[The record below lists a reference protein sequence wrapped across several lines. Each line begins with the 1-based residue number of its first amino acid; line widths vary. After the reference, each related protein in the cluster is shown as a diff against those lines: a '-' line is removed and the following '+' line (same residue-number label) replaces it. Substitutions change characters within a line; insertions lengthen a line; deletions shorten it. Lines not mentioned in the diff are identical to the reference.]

1 MLRIVYGLKLD
12 CEVALWTRR
21 IGWRDTTN
29 NGGSELT
36 AKLQRSNH
44 QVRPGHD
51 DIKIKMFDTTSGHE
65 ALGSQ
70 GPFTVLA
77 KAYFLTW
84 GERQTTRGTAEAEK
98 IREEADMIDYNEKLV
113 YEEDQI
119 EEDSKLSGNP
129 PYLEGGGPSVA
140 LCVRAQL
147 RHYNNNA
154 SHEGS
159 CALWRTAAAPQ
170 FAIGRRKAL
179 QSAKRSQLKRLQTQ
193 KDGYIFATDVR
204 DSLKIQEVE
213 KKEQSLQRSHG
224 SSAIHDQETG
234 QVHQVVSDLHIV
246 SFTFTLIV
254 LFL

>member
-29 NGGSELT
+29 NGGSELA

-98 IREEADMIDYNEKLV
+98 IREEVDMINYNEKLV
-113 YEEDQI
+113 YEEKI
-119 EEDSKLSGNP
+119 KEDSKLSGNP
-129 PYLEGGGPSVA
+129 PYLEGGGRSVA
-140 LCVRAQL
+140 VLYAPSGTTTTASCSMRAAVLCGKRQQHFSLPSAGTRPQQMCQVPSSRP
-147 RHYNNNA
+147 R
-154 SHEGS
+154 
-159 CALWRTAAAPQ
+159 RTA
-170 FAIGRRKAL
+170 
-179 QSAKRSQLKRLQTQ
+179 T
-193 KDGYIFATDVR
+193 
-204 DSLKIQEVE
+204 
-213 KKEQSLQRSHG
+213 
-224 SSAIHDQETG
+224 
-234 QVHQVVSDLHIV
+234 
-246 SFTFTLIV
+246 TLPTSTRT
-254 LFL
+254 

>member
-1 MLRIVYGLKLD
+1 M
-12 CEVALWTRR
+12 
-21 IGWRDTTN
+21 
-29 NGGSELT
+29 
-36 AKLQRSNH
+36 
-44 QVRPGHD
+44 
-51 DIKIKMFDTTSGHE
+51 
-65 ALGSQ
+65 
-70 GPFTVLA
+70 
-77 KAYFLTW
+77 
-84 GERQTTRGTAEAEK
+84 
-98 IREEADMIDYNEKLV
+98 
-113 YEEDQI
+113 
-119 EEDSKLSGNP
+119 SGNP

-193 KDGYIFATDVR
+193 KDGYIPATDER

-224 SSAIHDQETG
+224 SSATHGPEDGT
-234 QVHQVVSDLHIV
+234 S
-246 SFTFTLIV
+246 SSSCK
-254 LFL
+254 

>member
-12 CEVALWTRR
+12 CEVALRTRR

-36 AKLQRSNH
+36 AKLQGSNH

-51 DIKIKMFDTTSGHE
+51 DIKMKMFDTTSGHE

-98 IREEADMIDYNEKLV
+98 IREEVDMIDYNEKLV

-193 KDGYIFATDVR
+193 KDGYIPATDER

-246 SFTFTLIV
+246 SFYLYVYCTIL
-254 LFL
+254 

>member
-12 CEVALWTRR
+12 CEVALRTRR

-98 IREEADMIDYNEKLV
+98 IREEVDMIDYNEKLV
-113 YEEDQI
+113 YEEKI
-119 EEDSKLSGNP
+119 KEDSKLSGNP
-129 PYLEGGGPSVA
+129 PYLEGGGRSVAVLYAPSGTTTTASCSMRAAVLGGKQQQHHSLPSVGA
-140 LCVRAQL
+140 RPCSRAGAP
-147 RHYNNNA
+147 RVSSRSSRGTATTPTRTCGTA
-154 SHEGS
+154 SRS
-159 CALWRTAAAPQ
+159 
-170 FAIGRRKAL
+170 RR
-179 QSAKRSQLKRLQTQ
+179 SRRSTTRP
-193 KDGYIFATDVR
+193 GN
-204 DSLKIQEVE
+204 
-213 KKEQSLQRSHG
+213 
-224 SSAIHDQETG
+224 SAIHDQNTG

-246 SFTFTLIV
+246 SFCLYIDCTV
-254 LFL
+254 L

>member
-12 CEVALWTRR
+12 CEVALRTRR

-98 IREEADMIDYNEKLV
+98 IREEVDMIDYNEKLV
-113 YEEDQI
+113 YEEKI
-119 EEDSKLSGNP
+119 KEDSKLSGNP
-129 PYLEGGGPSVA
+129 PYLEGGGRSVAVLYAPSGTTTTASCSMRAAVLGGKQQQHHSLPSVGA
-140 LCVRAQL
+140 RPCSRAGAP
-147 RHYNNNA
+147 RVSSRSSRGTATTPTRTCGTA
-154 SHEGS
+154 SRS
-159 CALWRTAAAPQ
+159 
-170 FAIGRRKAL
+170 RR
-179 QSAKRSQLKRLQTQ
+179 SRRSTTRP
-193 KDGYIFATDVR
+193 GN
-204 DSLKIQEVE
+204 
-213 KKEQSLQRSHG
+213 
-224 SSAIHDQETG
+224 SAIHGPEDGT
-234 QVHQVVSDLHIV
+234 S
-246 SFTFTLIV
+246 SSSCK
-254 LFL
+254 

>member
-44 QVRPGHD
+44 QVRPGH

-98 IREEADMIDYNEKLV
+98 IREEVDMIDNNEKLV
-113 YEEDQI
+113 YEEKI
-119 EEDSKLSGNP
+119 KEDSKLSGNP
-129 PYLEGGGPSVA
+129 PYLEGGGRSVAVLYAPSGTTTTASCSMRAAVLGGKQQQHHSLPSVGA
-140 LCVRAQL
+140 RPCSRAGAP
-147 RHYNNNA
+147 RVSSRSSRGTATTPTRTCGTA
-154 SHEGS
+154 SRS
-159 CALWRTAAAPQ
+159 
-170 FAIGRRKAL
+170 RR
-179 QSAKRSQLKRLQTQ
+179 SRRSTTRP
-193 KDGYIFATDVR
+193 GN
-204 DSLKIQEVE
+204 
-213 KKEQSLQRSHG
+213 
-224 SSAIHDQETG
+224 SAIHDQNTG

-246 SFTFTLIV
+246 SFCLYIDCTV
-254 LFL
+254 L